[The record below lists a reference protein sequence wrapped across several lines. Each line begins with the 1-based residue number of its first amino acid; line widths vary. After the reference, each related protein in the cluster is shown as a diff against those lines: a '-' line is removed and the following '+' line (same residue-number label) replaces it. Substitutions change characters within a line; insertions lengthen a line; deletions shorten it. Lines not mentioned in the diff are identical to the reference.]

1 MNIKKPFILLTND
14 DGINA
19 QGISALAR
27 EIRKIGEVII
37 VAPDSEQSAVGH
49 AITLTEPLRAKK
61 IYRDGLFFGYGVNGT
76 PADSVKLAVKSLLDK
91 SPDLV
96 ISGINLGPNTGTNVI
111 YSGTVS
117 AATEAA
123 IMDLKA
129 IAVSL
134 GTFTDPDYGPAARF
148 IRTLAEEVISR
159 SLPSGVLL
167 NVNVPPIP
175 ENEIMGVKV
184 TPQGVARFQEVMEER
199 TDLRGRTYYWLGGE
213 MDYPDNDPGSDHTAL
228 MNNYISV
235 TPLHYDMTNYSFL
248 PELEG
253 WGIKKVDPVR

>member
-61 IYRDGLFFGYGVNGT
+61 IYRDGVFFGYGVNGT

-91 SPDLV
+91 PPDLV